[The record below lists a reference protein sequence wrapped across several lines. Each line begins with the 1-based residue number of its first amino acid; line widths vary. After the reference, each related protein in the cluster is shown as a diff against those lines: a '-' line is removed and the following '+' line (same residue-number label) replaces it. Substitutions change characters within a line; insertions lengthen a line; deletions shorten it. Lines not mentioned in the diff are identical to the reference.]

1 MFKFQGKTYKTEN
14 ELEEALYDYADRTF
28 DDYLNTEFG
37 KVELADR
44 WYDTSEVLKA
54 FKIGRYK
61 TMLADYFY
69 SLYDEVEEI

>member
-1 MFKFQGKTYKTEN
+1 MFKFKDNIYNTEA
-14 ELEEALYDYADRTF
+14 ELEDALYDYADKTF

-54 FKIGRYK
+54 FRIGRYK

-69 SLYDEVEEI
+69 SLYDEVEEL